1 MNVVTEVRPARADA
15 DAQGHSGDKPP
26 IGEAPVGEALADA
39 ALPPIFTRE
48 NRPPMDPERA
58 ALYAQPRTP
67 HPRVWPLF
75 TIAFAVVLAD
85 QWLKWWIRFNIESPG
100 HTLPLWPGVVHWSH
114 VWNYG
119 AAWGI
124 FAGARWPLVACTLAV
139 CAAITFFCR
148 RISATGK
155 AALATAGLILGGAV
169 GNLIDRIRF
178 GYVLD
183 MIDMDT
189 PIGFIRNFPV
199 FNIADSALTVGVI
212 ILLILSFV
220 KKEG

>member
-1 MNVVTEVRPARADA
+1 MSEVGTPSVDTQAAVELPAAD
-15 DAQGHSGDKPP
+15 SPP
-26 IGEAPVGEALADA
+26 IYRKG
-39 ALPPIFTRE
+39 

-58 ALYAQPRTP
+58 KLYAPVRTP

-75 TIAFAVVLAD
+75 TIAFVVIVAD
-85 QWLKWWIRFNIESPG
+85 QWLKWWIRFNIDSPG
-100 HTLPLWPGVVHWSH
+100 TVLPLWPGVVHWSQ

-119 AAWGI
+119 AAWGV
-124 FAGARWPLVACTLAV
+124 FAGARWGLIACTLAV
-139 CAAITFFCR
+139 CCAITFFCR

-155 AALATAGLILGGAV
+155 LSLVTAGLILGGAI

-189 PIGFIRNFPV
+189 PIPFIRNFPV
-199 FNIADSALTVGVI
+199 FNLADSALTLGVI
-212 ILLILSFV
+212 LLLILSFT
-220 KKEG
+220 KKDEAK